1 MSGALLTAAT
11 DGRQRVCRNV
21 EEACAASTVTFRR
34 SRGGLALV
42 RAASARRLVDKAR
55 FCHCRGDT
63 FGAILWPHQKIEI
76 GACGQ
81 VRATDRSTNH
91 FVLLEIAVLAGRWS
105 VLALLFAVRATMG
118 FQYQSVA
125 SVAPLIARDMGV
137 TLADIGLLF
146 GLYLA
151 PGMALAYPGGSIG
164 RRFGDRPIVLVG
176 LALMVVGGAIMAF
189 VPTWPGQIVGRL
201 VAGVGGVLINVL
213 MAKMVTDWF
222 AGREIATAMAVFV
235 NSWPAGIAA
244 ALLVLPPIAEMQ
256 GLKAAYLF
264 SALLVLL
271 GLVLLTQRYTAPP
284 RLGLGDVEDNV
295 MPERAA
301 LKATIVAGS
310 IWGLYNA
317 GMAMVFAFGPSLL
330 VERGWPITSAGST
343 VSLVLWLAIFSVPL
357 GGFLA
362 DRLRLHG
369 IFVIAGCLAAGILM
383 VLLSKEPH
391 LVVLYPVLGLVAGL
405 PAGPIMSLP
414 SRVLGQGARAIG
426 MGAFFSVFYA
436 AMVLGPALGGWV
448 AAAQGS
454 AAAAIDFG
462 ALMLFACVPGIWL
475 FRRLIGG
482 ERAALAA

>member
-1 MSGALLTAAT
+1 MPS
-11 DGRQRVCRNV
+11 
-21 EEACAASTVTFRR
+21 
-34 SRGGLALV
+34 
-42 RAASARRLVDKAR
+42 
-55 FCHCRGDT
+55 
-63 FGAILWPHQKIEI
+63 
-76 GACGQ
+76 
-81 VRATDRSTNH
+81 
-91 FVLLEIAVLAGRWS
+91 GRWS

-164 RRFGDRPIVLVG
+164 RRFGDRPVVLAG
-176 LALMVVGGAIMAF
+176 LALMVVGGAIMAL

-213 MAKMVTDWF
+213 MSKMVTDWF

-235 NSWPAGIAA
+235 NSWPVGIAV
-244 ALLVLPPIAEMQ
+244 ALVVLPPIAEMQ

-271 GLVLLTQRYTAPP
+271 GLVLLAQRYTAPP
-284 RLGLGDVEDNV
+284 RSGELAAEQHV
-295 MPERAA
+295 MPERLA
-301 LKATIVAGS
+301 LKAVIVAGI

-317 GMAMVFAFGPSLL
+317 GLAMVFAFGPSLL

-343 VSLVLWLAIFSVPL
+343 VSLVLWLGIVSVPI
-357 GGFLA
+357 GGLLA
-362 DRLRLHG
+362 DRLRFHG
-369 IFVIAGCLAAGILM
+369 LFVTAGCLASG
-383 VLLSKEPH
+383 VLLLVASREPH
-391 LVVLYPVLGLVAGL
+391 LVFLYALLGLLAGL

-414 SRVLGQGARAIG
+414 SRVLGRGTRAIG

-436 AMVLGPALGGWV
+436 AMVVGPALGGWLS
-448 AAAQGS
+448 ALHGS
-454 AAAAIDFG
+454 AAAALDFG

-475 FRRLIGG
+475 FHRLLVAQ
-482 ERAALAA
+482 RQVLAA

>member
-1 MSGALLTAAT
+1 M
-11 DGRQRVCRNV
+11 
-21 EEACAASTVTFRR
+21 
-34 SRGGLALV
+34 
-42 RAASARRLVDKAR
+42 
-55 FCHCRGDT
+55 
-63 FGAILWPHQKIEI
+63 
-76 GACGQ
+76 
-81 VRATDRSTNH
+81 
-91 FVLLEIAVLAGRWS
+91 LAGRWS

-125 SVAPLIARDMGV
+125 AVAPLIARDMGV
-137 TLADIGLLF
+137 SLADIGLLF

-164 RRFGDRPIVLVG
+164 RRFGDRPVVLVG

-201 VAGVGGVLINVL
+201 VAGIGGVLLNVL

-235 NSWPAGIAA
+235 NSWPVGIAS

-271 GLVLLTQRYTAPP
+271 GWVLMAQRYSAPP

-295 MPERAA
+295 VPERAA
-301 LKATIVAGS
+301 LKATIVAGC

-317 GMAMVFAFGPSLL
+317 GLAMVFAFGPSLL
-330 VERGWPITSAGST
+330 VERSWPITSAGST
-343 VSLVLWLAIFSVPL
+343 VSLVLWLGIISVPL

-362 DRLRLHG
+362 DRLRLHALFIIG
-369 IFVIAGCLAAGILM
+369 GCLAAGSLM
-383 VLLSKEPH
+383 VFASKQAQ
-391 LVVLYPVLGLVAGL
+391 LVLIYPMLGLMAGL

-414 SRVLGQGARAIG
+414 SRVLGQGSRAIG

-436 AMVLGPALGGWV
+436 GMVLGPAIGGWL
-448 AAAQGS
+448 AAAHGS
-454 AAAAIDFG
+454 AAAALDFG
-462 ALMLFACVPGIWL
+462 AVLLFACVPGIWL
-475 FRRLIGG
+475 FHRLMG
-482 ERAALAA
+482 EKRHALAT